1 MISNKEKENILGLIL
16 INFTEHLKIIKKK
29 EKENL
34 KEIMEMYSLEIGLMM
49 L

>member
-1 MISNKEKENILGLIL
+1 MINNKEKENIHGQIL
-16 INFTEHLKIIKKK
+16 TNLLEHLKKIKKK